1 MKKLWETREGSYFKA
16 AYPPVMQV
24 IPLPPDL
31 KRERQEKEAKRLIDQ
46 YGEWLNS
53 RAGFWLERYNIRY
66 LDKEDLIPDSLEA
79 LIEAKE
85 RYDPEKGVPLTAFA
99 VKAVDKRI
107 KEYLGFCIW
116 FRENCKSIYEDSEEE
131 MGEKGCLTASEK
143 EKLLI
148 GEDSDQ
154 YRNHNIYTETP
165 EEFYFRNEERQ
176 RITDAIRELDI
187 TSQRYI
193 ARRFFE
199 SDKKQRRFT
208 AKYFGIAPALAK
220 EIEKDALEELKKTL
234 FSEMNQ

>member
-1 MKKLWETREGSYFKA
+1 MKFKITPRE
-16 AYPPVMQV
+16 
-24 IPLPPDL
+24 
-31 KRERQEKEAKRLIDQ
+31 ID
-46 YGEWLNS
+46 
-53 RAGFWLERYNIRY
+53 IT
-66 LDKEDLIPDSLEA
+66 
-79 LIEAKE
+79 IEADSAEEAMAIFAAEMDSDMNIYFSATKSLT
-85 RYDPEKGVPLTAFA
+85 DQVP
-99 VKAVDKRI
+99 VKQINLLNVDGI
-107 KEYLGFCIW
+107 ISVSTEEY
-116 FRENCKSIYEDSEEE
+116 
-131 MGEKGCLTASEK
+131 

-165 EEFYFRNEERQ
+165 EEFYFQNEERQ

-220 EIEKDALEELKKTL
+220 EIEKDALEELKDIL
-234 FSEMNQ
+234 FPKNAQ

>member
-16 AYPPVMQV
+16 AYPPVMQIV
-24 IPLPPDL
+24 PLPPDF
-31 KRERQEKEAKRLIDQ
+31 KRERQEKEAVQLFGQ
-46 YGEWLNS
+46 YRKWLLS
-53 RAGFWLERYNIRY
+53 RAKFWLERYNIQY
-66 LDKEDLIPDSLEA
+66 LKKEDLIPDSLEA
-79 LIEAKE
+79 LIDAKK
-85 RYDPEKGVPLTAFA
+85 RYDPERGVPFTAFA
-99 VKAVDKRI
+99 VKAVDKSI
-107 KEYLGFCIW
+107 KKCLRSCVW
-116 FRENCKSIYEDSEEE
+116 FRENCKSIYEDDEEDE
-131 MGEKGCLTASEK
+131 DGKGRLTAKEK

-154 YRNHNIYTETP
+154 YRNHNIFTETP

-176 RITDAIRELDI
+176 RITDAVHELDM

>member
-1 MKKLWETREGSYFKA
+1 M
-16 AYPPVMQV
+16 
-24 IPLPPDL
+24 
-31 KRERQEKEAKRLIDQ
+31 
-46 YGEWLNS
+46 
-53 RAGFWLERYNIRY
+53 
-66 LDKEDLIPDSLEA
+66 EA

-107 KEYLGFCIW
+107 KEYLKFCSW
-116 FRENCKSIYEDSEEE
+116 FRENCKSIYESSGEE
-131 MGEKGCLTASEK
+131 MEEMEGKGCLTASEK

-176 RITDAIRELDI
+176 RITDAIRELDV

-220 EIEKDALEELKKTL
+220 EIEKDALEELKDIL
-234 FSEMNQ
+234 FTGE